1 MIAHTLALYSSHA
14 HLVAAQ
20 LGHLAHVVA
29 GATPT
34 PVPPG
39 GAPPSGA
46 PTGLGDA
53 LDKIAQ
59 IADFISAHFLVIG
72 VSLCTL
78 VFGWGGLLWIVSGSS
93 PQLRRTAISTWW
105 HAAVGLIGVI
115 AATPIVA
122 SLRGFF
128 S

>member
-1 MIAHTLALYSSHA
+1 MIAHILALYAPHA
-14 HLVAAQ
+14 HLVVAHLDHVAQ
-20 LGHLAHVVA
+20 VVA
-29 GATPT
+29 GTKPT
-34 PVPPG
+34 PAPSG
-39 GAPPSGA
+39 GAPPTGA

-78 VFGWGGLLWIVSGSS
+78 VFGWGGLLWIISGSS

-115 AATPIVA
+115 AATPIVT

>member
-1 MIAHTLALYSSHA
+1 MIAHLLTIYGPNA
-14 HLVAAQ
+14 HLVAA
-20 LGHLAHVVA
+20 HVAQSVA
-29 GATPT
+29 GKGGPT
-34 PVPPG
+34 L
-39 GAPPSGA
+39 PSGA

-53 LDKIAQ
+53 LDKIAA
-59 IADFISAHFLVIG
+59 IADFISAHFLLIG

-105 HAAVGLIGVI
+105 HAAIGLIGVI
-115 AATPIVA
+115 AATPIVD
-122 SLRGFF
+122 SLKGFF

>member
-1 MIAHTLALYSSHA
+1 MIAHTLTLYGPHA

-20 LGHLAHVVA
+20 FGHVAHVIA
-29 GATPT
+29 AKPTPATP
-34 PVPPG
+34 G
-39 GAPPSGA
+39 GVAPSGA

-105 HAAVGLIGVI
+105 HAAIGLIGVI

>member
-1 MIAHTLALYSSHA
+1 MIAHILTAYGLHI
-14 HLVAAQ
+14 HLVAA
-20 LGHLAHVVA
+20 HVAQSVA
-29 GATPT
+29 GKGG
-34 PVPPG
+34 PP
-39 GAPPSGA
+39 PPSGA

-53 LDKIAQ
+53 LDKIAA
-59 IADFISAHFLVIG
+59 IADFISAHFLLIG

-105 HAAVGLIGVI
+105 HAAIGLIGVI
-115 AATPIVA
+115 AATPIVD
-122 SLRGFF
+122 SLKGFF

>member
-1 MIAHTLALYSSHA
+1 MIAHILALYAPHA
-14 HLVAAQ
+14 HLVAA
-20 LGHLAHVVA
+20 HLDHVAQVVA
-29 GATPT
+29 GAKPT
-34 PVPPG
+34 PAPPG

-78 VFGWGGLLWIVSGSS
+78 VFGWGGLLWIISGSS